1 MKYYHLAGLSVG
13 IFAVQFFIENLLHLS
28 MPRFVQYLFMGIQAI
43 LLGSYALLMIALLLV
58 QAKQTPA
65 QTNKQSSS
73 TSTGMNQVNPKRMGS
88 QEAEETENR
97 WLKVG

>member
-13 IFAVQFFIENLLHLS
+13 ILAVQFFIENLLHLS
-28 MPRFVQYLFMGIQAI
+28 MPRFVQYLFMGIQAT

-58 QAKQTPA
+58 QSKQTPA
-65 QTNKQSSS
+65 KATNQLS
-73 TSTGMNQVNPKRMGS
+73 TSTMTNQVSPKQMNS
-88 QEAEETENR
+88 QEAETTENR